1 MNCEVC
7 HWQIDKAQFLRQ
19 RVKPRQVIMT
29 ILSYSEVLLPII
41 NDINSS
47 HHYHPFHPGQFLLCM
62 AGHHYII
69 HCLVFVIDFRI
80 FSANNDYECL
90 PSFIS
95 GSCATGQH
103 VGGLAHE
110 DKPTEYSSSQS
121 CTVNENTLELVWNN
135 SNRTVPN
142 TVGASQAPT
151 EIPTAKT
158 DAMHPPTTEIVT
170 QTQRHTQKRT
180 TVNLHSQFASST
192 FLSKSN
198 IALNSSEQNSGDAHS
213 ASNKTFQGREQQRST
228 ESTDQPKISK
238 NLPIY
243 IAVPVA
249 VMLILVVA
257 VVLIIKKR
265 WPTKTIYIRR
275 ELPALPEAQN
285 TSREA
290 TQTHIYEGVRD
301 ETSRSGH
308 EYSTVDDETYETVP
322 PSSGHIVTDEVE
334 LSNRNHQRSQN
345 LTNREDKIVYVYNA
359 TSDP

>member
-1 MNCEVC
+1 MV
-7 HWQIDKAQFLRQ
+7 
-19 RVKPRQVIMT
+19 
-29 ILSYSEVLLPII
+29 
-41 NDINSS
+41 
-47 HHYHPFHPGQFLLCM
+47 G
-62 AGHHYII
+62 HYII
-69 HCLVFVIDFRI
+69 LCLVFVIDFSI
-80 FSANNDYECL
+80 FSANHDYECL
-90 PSFIS
+90 PSSIS
-95 GSCATGQH
+95 GFCTPRQNVRGF
-103 VGGLAHE
+103 AHE
-110 DKPTEYSSSQS
+110 DKHTKHNNSQS
-121 CTVNENTLELVWNN
+121 CAVNETTMELVWDN

-151 EIPTAKT
+151 EISTAET

-170 QTQRHTQKRT
+170 QTQHHTQKRT
-180 TVNLHSQFASST
+180 TVNLQFQFASST
-192 FLSKSN
+192 FPLKR
-198 IALNSSEQNSGDAHS
+198 NSSEQNYGAAHS

-257 VVLIIKKR
+257 LVILIIKKR
-265 WPTKTIYIRR
+265 WSTKTIYIRR

-290 TQTHIYEGVRD
+290 TQTHIYEEVRD

-308 EYSTVDDETYETVP
+308 EYSTIDDETYETVP
-322 PSSGHIVTDEVE
+322 PSSSHIVTDEVE
-334 LSNRNHQRSQN
+334 LSNRNHLRSQN
-345 LTNREDKIVYVYNA
+345 PTNREDKIVYVYNA